1 MESQKKHSVC
11 RRDFIKTSAMAGTVL
26 ISGAAFAACIKSS
39 PKLKGLQLVP
49 KGILGQLENGGKSS
63 LLPDAVKY
71 IASKVGDGLEFHFQR
86 GALADK
92 KFITADML
100 LEGNNAA
107 NFIIELKE
115 GEGGPVFGFQFSC
128 LNQCGLRVRMPL
140 DMVDMNRWGI
150 NREGA
155 FLKPRCGG
163 NRVNLKN
170 VDRMMFYLKRK
181 GTKPTHFN
189 ITEIIATKDDVPLI
203 TEPILPKGPLL
214 DELGQSTIHQ
224 WPDKTK
230 TIDEMSSRL
239 QKQLKEAP
247 SQKWPDTFTR
257 WGGQTKN
264 KLTKGSGF
272 FKTHHDGKRWWL
284 VKPDGYAFW
293 SAGIDCVRVDTYA
306 GFGLL
311 ESALTFLPDREGEFA
326 DMFKT
331 PAKSPSRWA
340 NQKLINYLTANFI
353 RTFGPDGWRE
363 KWAEIAL
370 SELRR
375 LRFNTVGNWSE
386 WEFARNSR
394 FPYVI
399 PMEFKPVHVKQIYRD
414 FPDVFH
420 SEFAQDAAEY
430 ANALKDSINDP
441 ALIGYFMMNEP
452 QWGFSKELPAEG
464 MMFNTPECETRK
476 ALSQFLKD
484 KYKTDQALSNSWGL
498 QTTFEAISSG
508 IWESS
513 FSETAHSDLESFSS
527 VMVENYFTG
536 LAEACRKVDPNHLN
550 LGIRYAGVPP
560 EWVAKGMKAFD
571 VFSINSYTEKVP
583 KDITEK
589 INKMLGLPTII
600 GEWHFGALDVG
611 LPSSGIG
618 HLKDQNDRAKAYR
631 IYFEDAAANPN
642 CVGVHWFT
650 LYDESALGRYDGE
663 NYNIGFLDVCNRPY
677 SELSQAAIQSH
688 ERMYDLTNG
697 KDKPFDEVIEYL
709 PKLY

>member
-1 MESQKKHSVC
+1 MEPQKKHSVC
-11 RRDFIKTSAMAGTVL
+11 RRDFIKTSAMAGTAL
-26 ISGAAFAACIKSS
+26 ISGAAFVACVKSS
-39 PKLKGLQLVP
+39 PKIKGLQIVP
-49 KGILGQLENGGKSS
+49 KGILGQLKKKGKSS
-63 LLPDAVKY
+63 LLPDAITY
-71 IASKVGDGLEFHFQR
+71 IAENPGDGLDFYFPK
-86 GALADK
+86 GTLADK

-100 LEGNNAA
+100 LDGANAT
-107 NFIIELKE
+107 NFRIELQE
-115 GEGGPVFGFQFSC
+115 GEKGPVFGFQFSC
-128 LNQCGLRVRMPL
+128 LSQCGLRVRMPL
-140 DMVDMNRWGI
+140 NMVDMNRWGI
-150 NREGA
+150 EREGA
-155 FLKPRCGG
+155 FLKPRCSGD
-163 NRVNLKN
+163 RVNLKN
-170 VDRMMFYLKRK
+170 VDHMRFIVYRK
-181 GTKPTHFN
+181 NPDPIRFS
-189 ITEIIATKDDVPLI
+189 ITEIVATKDDVPLI

-230 TIDEMSSRL
+230 TINEMSARL

-272 FKTHHDGKRWWL
+272 FKTHHDSKRWWL
-284 VKPDGYAFW
+284 VDPDGYAFW
-293 SAGIDCVRVDTYA
+293 SAGLDCVMVDTAAAYTQ
-306 GFGLL
+306 L
-311 ESALTFLPDREGEFA
+311 ESALTFLPSKEGDYA
-326 DMFKT
+326 DIFN
-331 PAKSPSRWA
+331 KSEWA
-340 NQKLINYLTANFI
+340 NQTLINYLAANFI
-353 RTFGPDGWRE
+353 RTFGPEGWRK

-375 LRFNTVGNWSE
+375 MRLNTVGNWSE
-386 WEFARNSR
+386 WKFASEVR
-394 FPYVI
+394 FPYVR
-399 PMEFKPVHVKQIYRD
+399 PMEFKPAHIKLIYRD

-420 SEFAQDAAEY
+420 PEFALDTAEY
-430 ANALKDSINDP
+430 ALTLKETVNDP

-452 QWGFSKELPAEG
+452 QWGFSKELPSVG
-464 MMFNTPECETRK
+464 MMFNTPDCETRK

-484 KYKTDQALSNSWGL
+484 QYKTDQALSNSWGL
-498 QTTFEAISSG
+498 QTTFDAISSG

-513 FSETAHSDLESFSS
+513 FSEAALRDMESFSS
-527 VMVENYFTG
+527 VMADKYFTT
-536 LAEACRKVDPNHLN
+536 LSEACRKVDPNHLN

-571 VFSINSYTEKVP
+571 VFSINSYTDKVP

-611 LPSSGIG
+611 LPFSGIG
-618 HLKDQNDRAKAYR
+618 HLKNQSDRAKAYR

-650 LYDESALGRYDGE
+650 LYDESALGREDGE
-663 NYNIGFLDVCNRPY
+663 AYNIGFLDVCNRPY
-677 SELSQAAIQSH
+677 SELSQASIQSH